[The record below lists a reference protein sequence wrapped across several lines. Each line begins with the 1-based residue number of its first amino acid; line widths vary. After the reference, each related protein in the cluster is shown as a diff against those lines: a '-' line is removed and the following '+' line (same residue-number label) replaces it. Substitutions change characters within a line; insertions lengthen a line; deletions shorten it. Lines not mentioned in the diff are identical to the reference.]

1 MENIL
6 ILTTIV
12 SFSLYLYNLVTC
24 QKNLQEKLLKNRKMI
39 QKMRESNIQQ
49 KVNQNKI
56 NLLLHDK
63 LGANLS
69 ALKLRIHLI
78 KKHVPEQEF
87 NTISNLLCDSIQE
100 TRKISKKIDIA
111 QSLRQIEN

>member
-1 MENIL
+1 MKNIL
-6 ILTTIV
+6 IFTTIV
-12 SFSLYLYNLVTC
+12 SFSLYIYNLVTC
-24 QKNLQEKLLKNRKMI
+24 QKSLQEKLLKNRKTI
-39 QKMRESNIQQ
+39 QKMRESNIQL
-49 KVNQNKI
+49 KANQHKM

-87 NTISNLLCDSIQE
+87 NTIRNLLCDSIQE
-100 TRKISKKIDIA
+100 TRKISQKINVPE
-111 QSLRQIEN
+111 LLNK